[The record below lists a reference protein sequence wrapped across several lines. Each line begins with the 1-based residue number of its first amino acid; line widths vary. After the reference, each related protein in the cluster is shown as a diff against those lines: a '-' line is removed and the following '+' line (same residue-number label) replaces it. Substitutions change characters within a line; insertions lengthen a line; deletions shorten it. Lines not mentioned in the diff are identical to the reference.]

1 MQEVRDECEEKQ
13 SSQKINHAFKYSTDI
28 QIPSPF
34 KAFQLLCISVQ
45 RSDLP
50 LQKLDSS
57 ISREYILQNV
67 IWNN

>member
-34 KAFQLLCISVQ
+34 KTFQLLCISLW
-45 RSDLP
+45 RSDP
-50 LQKLDSS
+50 SFQKPDSS
-57 ISREYILQNV
+57 ISREHVLQNV